1 MSYFPLNLNC
11 FDVSGLQ
18 KLKESVADVQ
28 SFLLETLLE
37 RESSSLF
44 EQRWRGKGTSL
55 LLHFQSYG
63 LRCSCTFD
71 VEVDDRGEG
80 GLWLSFFN
88 CLKQTLM
95 CSH

>member
-44 EQRWRGKGTSL
+44 EQRWRGEGNLSPPTFSEIWSSMFV
-55 LLHFQSYG
+55 HF
-63 LRCSCTFD
+63 RC
-71 VEVDDRGEG
+71 
-80 GLWLSFFN
+80 
-88 CLKQTLM
+88 
-95 CSH
+95 